1 MLLSAVLL
9 ASVSGFV
16 NPMIGTGN
24 GGNTCPGPVWPLG
37 MVQPGPD
44 TSLVTRPHDHD
55 PAEYSQE
62 LDYRSMC
69 NGYDPRSDVLF
80 GGRGSGTNDTR
91 ASRRPSGSISTSI
104 RMIPLC

>member
-1 MLLSAVLL
+1 MMVMMSLSVALL

-80 GGRGSGTNDTR
+80 GGMSSPDLK
-91 ASRRPSGSISTSI
+91 SP
-104 RMIPLC
+104 